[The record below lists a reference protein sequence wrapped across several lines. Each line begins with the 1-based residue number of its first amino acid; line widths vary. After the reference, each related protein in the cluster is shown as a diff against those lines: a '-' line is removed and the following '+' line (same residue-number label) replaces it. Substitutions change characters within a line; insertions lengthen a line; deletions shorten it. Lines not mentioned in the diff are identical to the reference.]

1 MFIITLLLYK
11 LLKLAACSDHFIWI
25 LPRQAGAKNTDVIL
39 IQTIFTPWIMS
50 PPMQC
55 VDIITT
61 GPQSFWSVRF
71 ELVMW
76 CCNNRV
82 NYQVWQ
88 LLMGGHTYGW
98 EHNTVLIST
107 AHSCFNL
114 YYERSPLNID
124 QNSFSQISLEHL
136 IWNHKQFYF
145 TFLIDCILQQR
156 LAEEHLN
163 IYLHIKKKWYAWY
176 D

>member
-39 IQTIFTPWIMS
+39 IQTIFSPWIMS

-55 VDIITT
+55 VDIITA
-61 GPQSFWSVRF
+61 GPQSFWSVWF
-71 ELVMW
+71 ELFDAVTTGW
-76 CCNNRV
+76 IIRFDNCWWV
-82 NYQVWQ
+82 GTH
-88 LLMGGHTYGW
+88 MGG
-98 EHNTVLIST
+98 NIILCFRCLIST

-114 YYERSPLNID
+114 YYEPSLLNID

-145 TFLIDCILQQR
+145 TFLIDCILQQC

-163 IYLHIKKKWYAWY
+163 IYLHV
-176 D
+176 

>member
-39 IQTIFTPWIMS
+39 IQTIFSPWIMS

-55 VDIITT
+55 VDMCWHNHGRPTVFLIC
-61 GPQSFWSVRF
+61 
-71 ELVMW
+71 LVWVIW

-98 EHNTVLIST
+98 EHNTVLPLPDLYCTLLFQLVLWAIT
-107 AHSCFNL
+107 AKHWPKFVQSNQ
-114 YYERSPLNID
+114 SG
-124 QNSFSQISLEHL
+124 
-136 IWNHKQFYF
+136 
-145 TFLIDCILQQR
+145 TFDL
-156 LAEEHLN
+156 
-163 IYLHIKKKWYAWY
+163 KP
-176 D
+176 